1 MAASLIEELP
11 KIVAEGKKE
20 VERILERLASPQ
32 KLTLQTNELVLPSK
46 DVSGLFRGKV
56 PDVGAGGEFQLIKE
70 RQETLAGF
78 EPGQMPLAAKEKAAA
93 EVSRDRVL
101 FWPITSSAPSGGLAR
116 ASTRPEIGRARRSA
130 ARMAISSECCF

>member
-1 MAASLIEELP
+1 MSASLIEELP

-56 PDVGAGGEFQLIKE
+56 PDVGAGGEFQLIEE
-70 RQETLAGF
+70 RQKTLAGF
-78 EPGQMPLAAKEKAAA
+78 EAGQMPLGAKEKAEWLNRLVYGDNLLVMQALLA
-93 EVSRDRVL
+93 VHARDD
-101 FWPITSSAPSGGLAR
+101 
-116 ASTRPEIGRARRSA
+116 RPDLHRPAV
-130 ARMAISSECCF
+130 